1 MATPTPHI
9 GANLGDV
16 AKTVLMPGDPLRAK
30 LLADTY
36 LTDVKQFNTV
46 RNMFGYTGYY
56 KGVQVSVMGSGMGM
70 PSIGIYSHELYNFY
84 GVENILRIG
93 SAGAINMNVKVRDII
108 LAIGACTNSAFGEQ
122 FSLPGTFA
130 PVASYDILKTAD
142 KKAEEMGLG
151 VIVGKVLYSDTFYC
165 DDASRDKDWQKMMQL
180 LQGVATDFVTITPDS
195 PRALTNTALAAYLTE
210 QGCAAQTANS
220 VAEAVTMA
228 LEWAKETGGVVV
240 ACGSLY
246 MASEVREYFA
256 S

>member
-151 VIVGKVLYSDTFYC
+151 VIVGNVLSSDTFYC
-165 DDASRDKDWQKMMQL
+165 DDASRDKDWQKM
-180 LQGVATDFVTITPDS
+180 GVLAVEMEAA
-195 PRALTNTALAAYLTE
+195 ALYMNAARFGKKALAVLTVSDHILTGE
-210 QGCAAQTANS
+210 ALNAEDRQNSFHDMLKLSLETAI
-220 VAEAVTMA
+220 
-228 LEWAKETGGVVV
+228 
-240 ACGSLY
+240 SL
-246 MASEVREYFA
+246 
-256 S
+256 

>member
-16 AKTVLMPGDPLRAK
+16 AKTVLKPGDPLRAK

-151 VIVGKVLYSDTFYC
+151 VIVGNVLSSDTFYC
-165 DDASRDKDWQKMMQL
+165 DDASRDKDWQKM
-180 LQGVATDFVTITPDS
+180 GVLAVEMEAA
-195 PRALTNTALAAYLTE
+195 ALYMNAARFGKKALAVLTVSDHILTGE
-210 QGCAAQTANS
+210 ALNAEDRQNSFHDMLKLSLETAI
-220 VAEAVTMA
+220 
-228 LEWAKETGGVVV
+228 
-240 ACGSLY
+240 SL
-246 MASEVREYFA
+246 
-256 S
+256 